1 MEIVKDNIDVAENVM
16 FHQGGDGNVREKFI
30 DVMYE
35 VVKQV
40 AIDEVNLL
48 ERFLESVGKVVE

>member
-1 MEIVKDNIDVAENVM
+1 M